1 MKNINVAEIAKISR
15 NISAVARTWPNDA
28 ESNRLARLSD
38 KLLLLPKVK
47 LDEQD
52 REAIEFY
59 LSIKK
64 KSSK

>member
-1 MKNINVAEIAKISR
+1 MKNINTAEIARVSR

-47 LDEQD
+47 LN
-52 REAIEFY
+52 EADCETIEFY

-64 KSSK
+64 KSAK

>member
-1 MKNINVAEIAKISR
+1 MKNINITEIARVSR

-47 LDEQD
+47 LDEED
-52 REAIEFY
+52 CKTIEFY

-64 KSSK
+64 SAK